1 MNQRDPRMSDRR
13 IPILGAIGL
22 ALVAAINLFWASLA
36 VCSSDTTKDT
46 IIEEWDKV
54 RIPPPPELK
63 AITVD
68 PKVTALL
75 ILDIQNSNCNPERRP
90 RCVATLPSIQSLLA
104 AARQKKM
111 PVIYT
116 LTRGASETD
125 IRKELSPLA
134 GEPIV
139 KSGVD
144 KFFMTDLEN
153 ILKSRGIET
162 VILVG
167 TSAHGAVLHTAT
179 GAAQRGLKV
188 IVPVDG
194 MSSDDLY
201 AEQYTCWHL
210 VNSPGTRRETTL
222 TRIGLITF

>member
-104 AARQKKM
+104 GGEGPRCVFYRNVGSNEKPKLAAGKRLDFREPAGGADYVWRLEVTDWNNDGKK
-111 PVIYT
+111 
-116 LTRGASETD
+116 
-125 IRKELSPLA
+125 
-134 GEPIV
+134 
-139 KSGVD
+139 
-144 KFFMTDLEN
+144 DL
-153 ILKSRGIET
+153 
-162 VILVG
+162 LVG
-167 TSAHGAVLHTAT
+167 NRWYDA
-179 GAAQRGLKV
+179 K
-188 IVPVDG
+188 P
-194 MSSDDLY
+194 SSGGNIWLFL
-201 AEQYTCWHL
+201 AE
-210 VNSPGTRRETTL
+210 
-222 TRIGLITF
+222 